1 MSTGIDP
8 HAELLQQAQDLLQQ
22 LNEESTA
29 LVAGDYAALADFAQ
43 RKAALVQSLESL
55 HATVQSTAAT
65 PIVREALEGV
75 LRQCRKQNLANAA
88 LLEARQQQIRW
99 ALAHLGLS
107 RGTFYDANGASVT
120 NFNTRNVGAA

>member
-1 MSTGIDP
+1 MNTSLDP
-8 HAELLQQAQDLLQQ
+8 HAELLQPAQDLLRQ
-22 LNEESTA
+22 LNEECTA
-29 LVAGDYAALADFAQ
+29 LVAGDYAALGAFAQ
-43 RKAALVQSLESL
+43 RKAALIQSLESL
-55 HATVQSTAAT
+55 HATAQSAAAT
-65 PIVREALEGV
+65 PVVREALEGV

-88 LLEARQQQIRW
+88 LLEARQHQIRW